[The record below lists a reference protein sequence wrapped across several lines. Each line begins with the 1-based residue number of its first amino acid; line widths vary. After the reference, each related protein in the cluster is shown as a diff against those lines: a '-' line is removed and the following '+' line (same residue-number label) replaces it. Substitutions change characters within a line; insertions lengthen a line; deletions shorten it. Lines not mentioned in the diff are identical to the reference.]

1 MTCFKLTA
9 YKSRVL
15 LPQYLTMW
23 LRRLT
28 SFFSR
33 ASSGERLSRADVEL
47 INLVRMNP
55 TTPLRGEE
63 LLSAK
68 VLASRGLL
76 RSAGAGRFLVTE
88 KAVAACRQPRG

>member
-1 MTCFKLTA
+1 
-9 YKSRVL
+9 
-15 LPQYLTMW
+15 MW

-33 ASSGERLSRADVEL
+33 ASSSGDRLSRADVEL

-63 LLSAK
+63 LLAAK
-68 VLASRGLL
+68 GLASRGLL